1 MKNKLPIRHY
11 ISTICAIIFTFTSG
25 SAFSQIFDFE
35 QSPPSVKWRQ
45 INTESYQLI
54 FPVEAERSAQ
64 YTANLLDK
72 SMRDIR
78 ATLRTN
84 PRKIPIILR
93 NQSVSSNGFVQLS
106 PWRSEFFITPPQNSD
121 PLNWLES
128 LTIHEYRHVVQIGK
142 LKAKPPFELI
152 GLAYFGI
159 SLPPWVYEG
168 DAVAMETVL
177 TTAGRGRLPS
187 WEMPLRANLMEGINH
202 SYQKNYLGSLKDI
215 TAGYYPL
222 GYFMTTKIRS
232 NYGPTILDSVFNRM
246 SRMPLRP
253 YNFSKSL
260 KKYTQRSTRQWHT
273 ETMADLNEKWKM
285 QLVDNNALTYP
296 LSYGVDSTE
305 RNDLFLPQEINTN
318 QVLALSINQRNT
330 ASIILIDSLGNSQ
343 EIIKTG
349 MQTYP
354 NFSYSSGRLTWDEIR
369 FDKRYSKQDYNVINT
384 FDLSTNRYKQ
394 LSHKS
399 RFFSPTLN
407 KDASQIATIDIS
419 KSNDEFLVLLNAE
432 TGEELNRI
440 SAPEDTHLQTPS
452 FHPNGKN
459 VIAVGISKSGAN
471 LVEFDL
477 SNNSSKIL
485 LNHISQQFERPIYA
499 DDLII
504 FKASYNGIDN
514 LYSLNPISEEV
525 LQLTNIRYGAFNPS
539 YNNSSNTLLFNNYQS
554 FGYQISKVKLDEID
568 PTSINGIK
576 NTFINYFEP
585 LLKQEAKPIS
595 QDSILQKA
603 YVSKPYKELANLFNF
618 HSISVGS
625 DNFESI
631 GDLKLGLLLLSD
643 NLLNTL
649 SIRVGAAYNKE
660 VSRPEFTT
668 TLTYQRYLPKFNIH
682 YENSGKLSGIKLDPK
697 VDKVSQ
703 VRWRENEIKINT
715 EIPLRFN
722 RLNTM
727 FHTGFKV
734 GTSYTQRYNMDTPAL
749 EKRFIKK
756 LKFPLDYQVYFN
768 RNSRTS
774 RYDLAPKWGQ
784 NISLFY
790 RSSPFEK
797 QLTGE
802 AFSIR
807 SSFYF
812 PGVMTNHSLRT
823 RFSFQHHNGQFQYS
837 NYIPMVNGY
846 DLLPASLPKN
856 TLLVDY
862 RFPIAYPDW
871 ELGPLAY
878 IQRLKGGFFTHFENF
893 ADHGNT
899 KPRTFGAELRA
910 DVNLLRFLLPVF
922 DVGVT
927 AIYVNEPVDKKW
939 LFQFGFSYS
948 H

>member
-1 MKNKLPIRHY
+1 MNKKLLKKHIIRVLY
-11 ISTICAIIFTFTSG
+11 CFIFTFTSS

-45 INTESYQLI
+45 INTESYRLI
-54 FPVEAERSAQ
+54 YPIEAEKSAQ
-64 YTANLLDK
+64 YTANLLDR
-72 SMRDIR
+72 SMGSLQ
-78 ATLRTN
+78 ASLRTK
-84 PRKIPIILR
+84 PRKVPIILR

-106 PWRSEFFITPPQNSD
+106 PWRSEFFITPPQHSD

-152 GLAYFGI
+152 GVAYFGI

-168 DAVAMETVL
+168 DAVGMETIL
-177 TTAGRGRLPS
+177 TAAGRGRLPS
-187 WEMPLRANLMEGINH
+187 WEMPLRANLMEGIND

-253 YNFSKSL
+253 YNFSRSL
-260 KKYTQRSTRQWHT
+260 KKYTQRNTRQWHA
-273 ETMADLNEKWKM
+273 ETLADLNEKWKK
-285 QLVDNNALTYP
+285 QLVENKALAYP
-296 LSYGVDSTE
+296 LSYGLDSTQ
-305 RNDLFLPQEINTN
+305 RNDLFLPQEANSN
-318 QVLALSINQRNT
+318 QVLALSINQKNT
-330 ASIILIDSLGNSQ
+330 ASIVLIDSLGNSQ
-343 EIIKTG
+343 EITKTG
-349 MQTYP
+349 LQTYP
-354 NFSYSSGRLTWDEIR
+354 NFSYSSGHLTWDEVR
-369 FDKRYSKQDYNVINT
+369 YDKRYSKQDYNVINT
-384 FDLSTNRYKQ
+384 YDISTKSYKQ

-399 RFFSPTLN
+399 RLFSPSLN
-407 KDASQIATIDIS
+407 KDASQIVAVEIA
-419 KSNDEFLVLLNAE
+419 KNNDESLLILSSEN
-432 TGEELNRI
+432 GEELNRI
-440 SAPEDTHLQTPS
+440 SVPEDMHIQTPS
-452 FHPNGKN
+452 FHPNGKKL
-459 VIAVGISKSGAN
+459 IAVGISKTGAN
-471 LVEFDL
+471 LVEFDIT
-477 SNNSSKIL
+477 NNTSKIL

-499 DDLII
+499 DDLIV

-514 LYSLNPISEEV
+514 LYSLNSLNKEV
-525 LQLTNIRYGAFNPS
+525 FQLTNIRYGAFNPS
-539 YNNSSNTLLFNNYQS
+539 YNEVSNTILFNNYQAY
-554 FGYQISKVKLDEID
+554 GYQISKVKLDEVNPVPI
-568 PTSINGIK
+568 GEVK

-585 LLKQEAKPIS
+585 LLKQETMPVAH
-595 QDSILQKA
+595 DSALQKT
-603 YVSKPYKELANLFNF
+603 YTSTPYKELANLFNF
-618 HSISVGS
+618 HSLSVGS

-649 SIRVGAAYNKE
+649 SIRVGAAYNNE
-660 VSRPEFTT
+660 VSRAEFTT

-682 YENSGKLSGIKLDPK
+682 YENSGKLSGIKLDPN
-697 VDKVSQ
+697 VDVVSQ
-703 VRWRENEIKINT
+703 VRWRENEIKFNT

-722 RLNTM
+722 RLNTIY
-727 FHTGFKV
+727 HTGVKV

-749 EKRFIKK
+749 EKRFIKR
-756 LKFPLDYQVYFN
+756 LKFPLDYEVYFN
-768 RNSRTS
+768 RNSRRS
-774 RYDLAPKWGQ
+774 PYDLAPKWGQ
-784 NISLFY
+784 NINLFY

-802 AFSIR
+802 AFSLR

-812 PGVMTNHSLRT
+812 PGVMTNHSLRM
-823 RFSFQHHNGQFQYS
+823 RYAFQHHNGQFQYS

-871 ELGPLAY
+871 ELGPFAY
-878 IQRLKGGFFTHFENF
+878 IQRLKGGFFSHFEDF
-893 ADHGNT
+893 AQHGNT